1 MKVEQFSIRNRLK
14 SFDFAFNG
22 LKLLLKNEH
31 NARVHFLATIM
42 VCLLGWFFNVNLYEW
57 ISLSIVM
64 AMVWMAEI
72 FNTALEEICNFIS
85 EEKNPKIKIIKD
97 LAAGGVLVSAVCAL
111 IVGLIIFVPKI
122 IDFIFVPK

>member
-1 MKVEQFSIRNRLK
+1 MKVAQFSIRNRLK